1 MRINDIHTIDYPCV
15 TKGKTSEL
23 SVEYVSAADVGAV
36 LNNTAT
42 LAVVGFGEQ
51 TCRGE
56 DQRQFFLGMPELS
69 KNNYVEVWRTS
80 DPVQTLEQDGL
91 VLSYSSNYLFGSM
104 ILDDQVASDFIFVAE
119 EAYTRLVNI
128 TRATGFPHLL
138 RMWNYFSRINDDS
151 HGLERYQQFCLGR
164 HNALEKM
171 QMHESLLPA
180 ASALG
185 THAPGLAIYF
195 IAAREMGMQI
205 ENPQQVSAFKYPQQY
220 APRSPSFS
228 RAMVKQCRNRA
239 CLYISGTASITGHET
254 RHAGDIRK
262 QLDETLNNIEILLT
276 TGRQEQQL
284 ELNSIS
290 DLTLLKVYLR
300 RAEDEALIT
309 TVLQERFGDL
319 PFVILHADI
328 CRENLLIEI
337 EGVYLG

>member
-1 MRINDIHTIDYPCV
+1 MRINDIQKSSYPCV
-15 TKGKTSEL
+15 NAGNSSEL
-23 SVEYVSAADVGAV
+23 SVEYVSSMDVGAV
-36 LNNTAT
+36 LKDAAT
-42 LAVVGFGEQ
+42 LAVIGFGDQ
-51 TCRGE
+51 TFRGE
-56 DQRQFFLGMPELS
+56 DERLLYLGMPELS
-69 KNNYVEVWRTS
+69 KSNKFEVWRTS
-80 DPVQTLEQDGL
+80 DPVQTLAEDG
-91 VLSYSSNYLFGSM
+91 VVISCSSNYLFGSM
-104 ILDDQVASDFIFVAE
+104 ILDDQMTANFTYVAE

-128 TRATGFPHLL
+128 IRATGFPHLL

-171 QMHESLLPA
+171 QMDESLLPA

-195 IAAREMGMQI
+195 IAARETGTQI
-205 ENPQQVSAFKYPQQY
+205 ENPRQVSAFQYPEQY

-228 RAMVKQCRNRA
+228 RAMVKQCGNKA

-262 QLDETLNNIEILLT
+262 QLDETLSNIEILLS
-276 TGRQEQQL
+276 TGRAEQQL

-300 RAEDEALIT
+300 RVEDKDIVKS
-309 TVLQERFGDL
+309 VLRQRFADL
-319 PFVILHADI
+319 PFVLLHADI